1 MQSAKQDIAFKG
13 EALVCLKDQNGFDV
27 VAQALDALNF
37 NVSNAQ
43 TDVDALEKMKFN
55 QYDIIIIEDGFG
67 GFIEDDKVIKEIREM
82 APAQRRK
89 CFVSLLG
96 YGWETG
102 DEMLAFSLSVNMTI
116 NGNDLGQLK
125 DCLSQGI
132 AHNQRFYKV
141 YNDCRALLGR
151 V

>member
-1 MQSAKQDIAFKG
+1 MKSAKEDITFKG

-43 TDVDALEKMKFN
+43 SDMDALEKMKFN

-67 GFIEDDKVIKEIREM
+67 GFIEDDKVIREIREM

-89 CFVSLLG
+89 SFVALLG

-116 NGNDLGQLK
+116 NGNDLGQVK
-125 DCLSQGI
+125 DYLSQGI
-132 AHNQRFYKV
+132 AQNQRFYKV

-151 V
+151 A